1 MEPQNNTDQAK
12 ANTKFSAMVADTSRS
27 SAGKYRDL
35 YYGDAPFRR
44 VLWSEIVLTLTG
56 GIQGAFG
63 LWLRSKLYPSL
74 FKTCGSGVVFGK
86 NMTIRQ
92 PGKISIGNNVVFDD
106 NSVVDAKGES
116 NRGILIGSNVFIGR
130 NTIIYCKNGDIEI
143 RDRVSIASNCT
154 MMSANRLV
162 IKEDVM
168 IGGYSYLLSGG
179 EYDYTDKEVRFS
191 DKNGAPS
198 KGELVIGQNC
208 WVGARV
214 TVLDAASIGDN
225 CVIGA
230 CSLVNKPIP
239 AKSLAYGTPAKVM
252 KSI

>member
-1 MEPQNNTDQAK
+1 MEPKD
-12 ANTKFSAMVADTSRS
+12 NTKFSTMVADTSRS
-27 SAGKYRDL
+27 GGAKYRNL
-35 YYGDAPFRR
+35 YYGNASFGR
-44 VLWSEIVLTLTG
+44 VLWSEIVITLTG
-56 GIQGAFG
+56 GVQGAFG

-74 FKTCGSGVVFGK
+74 FRTCGTGVVFGK
-86 NMTIRQ
+86 NITIRQ

-106 NSVVDAKGES
+106 NSVIDAKGETNS
-116 NRGILIGSNVFIGR
+116 GILIGSNVFIGR
-130 NTIIYCKNGDIEI
+130 NTIVYCKNGDIEI
-143 RDRVSIASNCT
+143 SDRVSIASNCT
-154 MMSANRLV
+154 IMSAHRLI

-168 IGGYSYLLSGG
+168 IGGYTYLLSGG

-191 DKNGAPS
+191 DKNTAPS
-198 KGELVIGQNC
+198 KGDLVIGQNC
-208 WVGARV
+208 WLGARV

-239 AKSLAYGTPAKVM
+239 ARSLAYGTPAKVI